1 MTPPRRFAPPPTRW
15 PGKSPPATVQPQA
28 TFGALRTA
36 AAGRGGPGDELL
48 PSRGEDFLLK
58 TSGRG
63 LHVKPDGTYNF
74 VRVAGGK
81 PNDARTVVSPRS
93 NHASLADGRPVLYAG
108 TLRFEAGHLDW
119 WSNYSGTYQPA
130 AAFRQ
135 QAGLPDERFVPW
147 QKLQMGG
154 VGLQRNMLGE
164 RRAATRP
171 EAPEPGPAKPAAK
184 VEAVRPEAPKVDA
197 PTAGVGRAEVAR
209 PEAAKVVPG
218 AGNAGAPSS
227 GTQSSG
233 SGRSSGR

>member
-15 PGKSPPATVQPQA
+15 PGQSPPATVQPQA
-28 TFGALRTA
+28 TFGALRA
-36 AAGRGGPGDELL
+36 AVPGRGGPGDELL
-48 PSRGEDFLLK
+48 PSRGEDFLIK

-81 PNDARTVVSPRS
+81 PNDARTVVSPRN

-108 TLRFEAGHLDW
+108 TLRFDGGHLDW

-171 EAPEPGPAKPAAK
+171 EAPDPGPAKPAAK
-184 VEAVRPEAPKVDA
+184 VEAAKPEPAKAGAARAEAPK
-197 PTAGVGRAEVAR
+197 
-209 PEAAKVVPG
+209 PEPPKAAQSPG
-218 AGNAGAPSS
+218 AP
-227 GTQSSG
+227 SSG